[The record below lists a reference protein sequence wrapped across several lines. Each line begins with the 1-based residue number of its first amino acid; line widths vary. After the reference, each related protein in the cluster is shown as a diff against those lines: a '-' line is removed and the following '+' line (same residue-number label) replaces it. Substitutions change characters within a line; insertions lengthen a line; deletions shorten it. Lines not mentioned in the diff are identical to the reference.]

1 MKVAYNVF
9 YKSSFKDAILISEHK
24 EKIND
29 SYMKTKYRYNN
40 NKQKK
45 ITILKTTVTAH
56 GRQGRGSC
64 ELTVRCVTGEGSQ
77 I

>member
-45 ITILKTTVTAH
+45 SLYSKPRWRHTA
-56 GRQGRGSC
+56 GRDEVVVSS
-64 ELTVRCVTGEGSQ
+64 LYAV
-77 I
+77 

>member
-45 ITILKTTVTAH
+45 SLYSKP
-56 GRQGRGSC
+56 R
-64 ELTVRCVTGEGSQ
+64 
-77 I
+77 